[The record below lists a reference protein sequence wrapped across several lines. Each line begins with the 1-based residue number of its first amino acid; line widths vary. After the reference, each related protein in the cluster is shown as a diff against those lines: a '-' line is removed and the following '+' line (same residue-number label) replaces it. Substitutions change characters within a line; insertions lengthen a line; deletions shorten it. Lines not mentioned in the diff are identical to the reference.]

1 MIDKKILAFMVLFTF
16 VFNFPAFA
24 APPLPPASIEGPGG
38 IFITPVAYLINSA
51 PDGKPFGLP
60 TIGTIYTSL
69 REKDFFAATFA
80 ETLFGRIELSYAFNN
95 LQLGDLRRDVKR
107 ATGLD
112 MDCNHVQLHHF
123 NLRANLIPENAFGQ
137 NWLPAITAGAH
148 YKYNS
153 RVDSINH
160 RLGGVLKSIG
170 VKDNDGMDYTLFAT
184 KMIDNLLLPRPLL
197 LTAGV
202 RWSKA
207 CHMGLLGFSE
217 HYEVLGEFSVA
228 QFLTDNIILS
238 GEFRMK
244 PDELDELADLIEEE
258 DDWWAVA
265 LTYIINT
272 RMTMSVGWLYAGQV
286 LNEHVNNGL
295 ACRLMFEF

>member
-24 APPLPPASIEGPGG
+24 APPLPNP
-38 IFITPVAYLINSA
+38 A

-80 ETLFGRIELSYAFNN
+80 ETLFGRLELSYAFNN
-95 LQLGDLRRDVKR
+95 LQLGAFRRDVKR

-112 MDCNHVQLHHF
+112 TDCNHVQLHHF

-137 NWLPAITAGAH
+137 KWLPAVTAGAH

-160 RLGGVLKSIG
+160 RLGGVLKDIG
-170 VKDNDGMDYTLFAT
+170 VEDNDGMDFA
-184 KMIDNLLLPRPLL
+184 DSRGALEQGVSPRSL
-197 LTAGV
+197 GV
-202 RWSKA
+202 
-207 CHMGLLGFSE
+207 F
-217 HYEVLGEFSVA
+217 
-228 QFLTDNIILS
+228 
-238 GEFRMK
+238 
-244 PDELDELADLIEEE
+244 
-258 DDWWAVA
+258 
-265 LTYIINT
+265 
-272 RMTMSVGWLYAGQV
+272 
-286 LNEHVNNGL
+286 
-295 ACRLMFEF
+295 